1 MPTPADLSKH
11 TDLGIIQRTPR
22 VPALDGTHLNW
33 LIAHY
38 LKTCR
43 YRLDTSTSASSY
55 QYQLQWFVNWW
66 ETQGP
71 PRDWLL
77 RPHDFAQFERY
88 LRSVTSPRTKRPL
101 TYHTRLT
108 VIKRLKEMFR
118 WAYDNGYVERDYRQW
133 IPSAEGG
140 PPKRHAATIAQLRHL
155 LEATVSLRNR
165 AMVAMMMGMGLRRGE
180 VASLDVEDVVVYA
193 DNSGYARVT
202 GKRTRTNL
210 DGKREAAFDSA
221 TGIILVTYLDALGR
235 DRGTLFEGDP
245 GRRISGSGIYVMLK
259 KLIVAAGLETVI
271 SGPHDLR
278 RAFATHYRRNRT
290 GKGSADL
297 LQRQLGHARFST
309 TTEYTLLTVDDI
321 RADLVSPL
329 ALFDNEPSL
338 D

>member
-1 MPTPADLSKH
+1 MPASDASAPSSSG
-11 TDLGIIQRTPR
+11 LGIIERTPR
-22 VPALDGTHLNW
+22 VLTLDGTHLNW
-33 LIAHY
+33 LIAHH
-38 LKTCR
+38 LAACHR
-43 YRLDTSTSASSY
+43 RLDSSTSAESY
-55 QYQLQWFVNWW
+55 TYQLQWFVNWW
-66 ETQGP
+66 QAQGP
-71 PRDWLL
+71 PRNWLL
-77 RPHDFAQFERY
+77 TRHDFAQFERF
-88 LRSVTSPRTKRPL
+88 LRSVISPRTKRPL
-101 TYHTRLT
+101 TYHTRFT

-140 PPKRHAATIAQLRHL
+140 PPKRHAASIAQLRQL

-180 VASLDVEDVVVYA
+180 VASLNAEDVVVHA

-221 TGIILVTYLDALGR
+221 TGAIIVAYLDALGR
-235 DRGTLFEGDP
+235 TSGPLFEGDP

-259 KLIVAAGLETVI
+259 KLIAAAGLETVI

-297 LQRQLGHARFST
+297 LQRQLGHARFTT

-321 RADLVSPL
+321 RADMVSPL
-329 ALFDNEPSL
+329 ALF
-338 D
+338 